1 LNFELLPVSRIFGA
15 PTDIGTYYEI
25 LVNEKVVYG
34 NGNLISVVP
43 KPPSKTTTSTNFTNI
58 SSVVPPLLMR
68 PLFLVL
74 HATYTTIAL
83 TLKEQNNM
91 RIGDFLE
98 ASKCGDLYLARS
110 S

>member
-1 LNFELLPVSRIFGA
+1 
-15 PTDIGTYYEI
+15 
-25 LVNEKVVYG
+25 
-34 NGNLISVVP
+34 
-43 KPPSKTTTSTNFTNI
+43 
-58 SSVVPPLLMR
+58 LLMR